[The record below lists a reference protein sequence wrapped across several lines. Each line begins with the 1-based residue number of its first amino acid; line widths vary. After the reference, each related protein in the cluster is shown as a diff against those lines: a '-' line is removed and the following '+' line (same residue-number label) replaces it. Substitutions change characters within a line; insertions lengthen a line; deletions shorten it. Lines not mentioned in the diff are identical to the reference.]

1 LKGKVN
7 SASAEEPLHF
17 GFVMIFQ
24 VKNDVNRAEHFS
36 FFAVIKVYSCVR
48 AILGKQR
55 DGIKL
60 GFFLTHGKCYE
71 EKGKVGLGEMKS
83 ILLCQGETFSLY
95 LDPLQQVYRLLLG
108 YIARSKEQLWLV
120 QSLSNQPFP
129 D

>member
-1 LKGKVN
+1 MVL
-7 SASAEEPLHF
+7 
-17 GFVMIFQ
+17 Q

-48 AILGKQR
+48 AILRKQR

-60 GFFLTHGKCYE
+60 GFFLTHGECYE
-71 EKGKVGLGEMKS
+71 EKGKGKVGSDGMKS
-83 ILLCQGETFSLY
+83 ISLCQGETFSLY
-95 LDPLQQVYRLLLG
+95 LDLLQQVYRLLLG
-108 YIARSKEQLWLV
+108 YIARNKELLWLV